1 MATRRAT
8 SSKRASQRKAGT
20 GRGKAAA
27 TPALAVPADVAMSR
41 QARKQEAQWRAES
54 DLRTLREAE
63 LIRADRARL
72 RGATRM
78 ASAELKALEAIT
90 RRNKA

>member
-20 GRGKAAA
+20 SKGKAAA
-27 TPALAVPADVAMSR
+27 TPALPVPTADALSR
-41 QARKQEAQWRAES
+41 QARKQEAQWRAEA

-63 LIRADRARL
+63 QIRADQARL
-72 RGATRM
+72 RNATQM
-78 ASAELKALEAIT
+78 ANAELKALEAIT

>member
-8 SSKRASQRKAGT
+8 SSRRASQRKAGT

-27 TPALAVPADVAMSR
+27 TSALAVPTADALSR

-63 LIRADRARL
+63 QIRADRARL

-90 RRNKA
+90 RRNKT